1 MAKKITYTESQ
12 KKEFLELAQEVGIS
26 RAIREL
32 QYPSFAMAKRWANQY
47 GVSINLNELSQY
59 ANDMKQLYGDEE
71 KLYTGQLAL
80 DRITER
86 LMAGEELEGD
96 ELKKLS
102 EAYKNTLTAMNL
114 AQGKATNINESR
126 VQDSFDSDIQA
137 LIEQQERDNKMRE
150 SEANKVDWLSNNA

>member
-1 MAKKITYTESQ
+1 MAKKVTYTENQ

-32 QYPSFAMAKRWANQY
+32 GYPTHRMAKIWGEKY
-47 GVSINLNELSQY
+47 GVVLPLNELSQY

-86 LMAGEELEGD
+86 LNAGEELEGD

-137 LIEQQERDNKMRE
+137 LIAQQERDNKMKE
-150 SEANKVDWLSNNA
+150 SEANSTD

>member
-1 MAKKITYTESQ
+1 MAKKITYTENQ

-150 SEANKVDWLSNNA
+150 SEANKVD

>member
-1 MAKKITYTESQ
+1 MAKKVTYTENQ

-32 QYPSFAMAKRWANQY
+32 QYPSFRMAKIWAKQY
-47 GVSINLNELSQY
+47 GIEISLNELSQY

-86 LMAGEELEGD
+86 LNAGEELEGD

-114 AQGKATNINESR
+114 AQGKATAINESR
-126 VQDSFDSDIQA
+126 TQDLFDAEMQSLIKEQEA
-137 LIEQQERDNKMRE
+137 LNKIKER
-150 SEANKVDWLSNNA
+150 EANETN

>member
-1 MAKKITYTESQ
+1 MAKKITYTENQ

-96 ELKKLS
+96 ELKKLA
-102 EAYKNTLTAMNL
+102 EAYKSTLTAMNL

-126 VQDSFDSDIQA
+126 VNDAFDSRISA
-137 LIEQQERDNKMRE
+137 LIEEQETMNRLKEME
-150 SEANKVDWLSNNA
+150 SN

>member
-1 MAKKITYTESQ
+1 MTKKVTYTEDQ

-32 QYPSFAMAKRWANQY
+32 HYPSFAMAKRWAKQY
-47 GVSINLNELSQY
+47 GVEIPLNELSQY

-86 LMAGEELEGD
+86 LMIDDEIAGD

-102 EAYKNTLTAMNL
+102 EAYKNTLVAMNL

-126 VQDSFDSDIQA
+126 VNDAFDSRINA
-137 LIEQQERDNKMRE
+137 LIEEQETMNRLKEIE
-150 SEANKVDWLSNNA
+150 SN